1 MPFGDRPL
9 SSHDAS
15 SEDQPAETQLVR
27 RRVRKRRTTPPPERR
42 RWLWVP
48 LLGGALLLV
57 AVLAGLLV
65 RDAVQVRDSL
75 VRAQASLQQ
84 VREAAGDLDVEAA
97 QRSLADADEQLA
109 VARNRIGGP
118 LWSLAA
124 RLPVTDDSVAV
135 TRGVVAVATA
145 SLDVAD
151 AALTDGS
158 RLVAGGLDVDVEA
171 GRVDLAPLDEAAR
184 LLDGLPTGRLAEAR
198 GRLADL
204 EVHWVPDQVAEGR
217 DDALRLA
224 GEALDSIETGRT
236 LTGVLPA
243 FLGEDE
249 PRRYFLGMQTSA
261 ELRGTGGMIGYWAV
275 LEIDDGAVTLARTD
289 VHDAED
295 LLPDGA
301 DEAEDPT
308 VARIGELGGD
318 PWDGVAVPED
328 FQERY
333 EHVAAAGH
341 FSNVNVHPHLP
352 TTAPVILDLF
362 ENRAG
367 DALDGVILID
377 PVGLQAVLEAIGADL
392 EVPADLA
399 TDGVPEIV
407 AADGFAEFA
416 LADVYEIYGQGH
428 SSERKALLRGL
439 GDAAFAEV
447 FEGAWD
453 GAAVSRAIGQSA
465 GERHLQVFS
474 RDEDEQ
480 AAFEALNAAGA
491 MPRGADT
498 DVLAVTANNAVGGK
512 QDVHVG
518 HRTSVEVTLG
528 TPGRAADGSL
538 HLERDATVGVT
549 VDNPLPAEGRDLY
562 VIGNCHDPERRAGC
576 FEGPPGQNRT
586 WFSVW
591 GPSGTRLLEAR
602 GDDGSG
608 AAFPGEIDGLHV
620 IDRYLDTPPQD
631 SAGFEVD
638 VVAKAPLRIE
648 GGALVYEL
656 TWWSQ
661 SKATPDLLEVR
672 VAAPDGWRVRD
683 VTLTGGGDGRGMGVH
698 GDGQSLAVEADGSG
712 SSAHVTGTVSADAT
726 LRVELV
732 GAED

>member
-1 MPFGDRPL
+1 M
-9 SSHDAS
+9 
-15 SEDQPAETQLVR
+15 VR
-27 RRVRKRRTTPPPERR
+27 RRVRKRRTTPAPQRR
-42 RWLWVP
+42 RWLWLP
-48 LLGGALLLV
+48 LLGGGVLLV

-65 RDAVQVRDSL
+65 RDAAQVRDSL
-75 VRAQASLQQ
+75 VRAQASLQE
-84 VREAAGDLDVEAA
+84 VREAAGDLDVDAA

-124 RLPVTDDSVAV
+124 RLPVSNDSVAV
-135 TRGVVAVATA
+135 TREVVAVATA
-145 SLDVAD
+145 ALDVAD

-184 LLDGLPTGRLAEAR
+184 LLDGLPASRLAEAR
-198 GRLADL
+198 QRLADL
-204 EVHWVPDQVAEGR
+204 EVHWVPGEVAEGR
-217 DDALRLA
+217 DEALRLA
-224 GEALDSIETGRT
+224 GDALETIETGRT

-243 FLGEDE
+243 FLGEDG

-275 LEIDDGAVTLARTD
+275 LVVDDGQVTLARTD
-289 VHDAED
+289 VHDADD

-301 DEAEDPT
+301 DEADEADEDPT

-328 FQERY
+328 FQSRY

-362 ENRAG
+362 EARAG

-392 EVPADLA
+392 EVPEDLVAD
-399 TDGVPEIV
+399 DVPDV
-407 AADGFAEFA
+407 VTADGFAQFA
-416 LADVYEIYGQGH
+416 LADVYEIYGQGR

-439 GDAAFAEV
+439 GDAAFSEV

-474 RDEDEQ
+474 RDDDEQ

-491 MPRGADT
+491 MPRGAET

-518 HRTSVEVTLG
+518 HRTSVEMVLG
-528 TPGRAADGSL
+528 APTRAADGSL
-538 HLERDATVGVT
+538 HLEREATVSVT
-549 VDNPLPAEGRDLY
+549 VDNPLPAQGRDLY
-562 VIGNCHDPERRAGC
+562 VIGNCHDPERRTGC

-586 WFSVW
+586 WFSLW
-591 GPSGTRLLEAR
+591 GPAGTSLLQAR

-620 IDRYLDTPPQD
+620 IDRYLDTPPEGT
-631 SAGFEVD
+631 AGFEVD
-638 VVAKAPLRIE
+638 LRADVPARIE
-648 GGALVYEL
+648 DGALVYEL
-656 TWWSQ
+656 VWWSQ
-661 SKATPDLLEVR
+661 AKAIPDSLDVR
-672 VAAPDGWRVRD
+672 VTAPNGWRIRD
-683 VTLTGGGDGRGMGVH
+683 LSVVGGGEGRGMGPH
-698 GDGQSLAVEADGSG
+698 GDGQPLAVEAEGGS
-712 SSAHVTGTVSADAT
+712 SSAHVSGTVSADAT

-732 GAED
+732 GAE